1 MNLEEVE
8 KSITKDIDLLNKET
22 GRLNDG
28 WKKLRPIER
37 ILLVHTCFNE
47 LGIINREILD
57 FGNTCLS
64 EFPPVP
70 NYLND
75 NWKKGIKSIKR
86 NIEDIEEK
94 IKKVD
99 KVDRSLIREFLD
111 KMDKVF
117 LEKKKANSPLEI
129 DKENDP
135 GYKLQ
140 TANENIEDTE
150 CKMINMFITVCN
162 QLNENLNQWY
172 DKINAQDKDTLLANC
187 QRKENNYLKYE
198 WPIIET
204 GIINEIT
211 NKSINEKDIEDNI
224 KDYLKTKYNELLNDE
239 IGRRFLE
246 TKMTND
252 DIVVILGDRD
262 EQHSSDDLYKLFRY
276 RHTKK
281 LLQDKTN
288 ADFLNQ
294 RYQDENY
301 EKEINS
307 IMKKVSLGNEFFNI
321 KLSQRALAELYFVT
335 RNNILR
341 WPEDVEDNE
350 RIEVSK
356 MNMFF
361 YLLQA
366 FVDCREELKQ
376 KAKDSANPVQSNSY
390 IGSQLVPNGEL
401 SDSVFCA
408 LIHQWFPNIKFDKE
422 EYDARAFAQAISTE
436 RSKWNKN
443 SLSNTFEDKKII
455 LNKAK
460 DHLLKLNLKFI
471 RNNEKYFK

>member
-8 KSITKDIDLLNKET
+8 KSITKDINLLKEGT
-22 GRLNDG
+22 DRLNDD
-28 WKKLRPIER
+28 WKILRPIER

-47 LGIINREILD
+47 LGIINKEILD

-99 KVDRSLIREFLD
+99 KVDRTLIREFLD

-246 TKMTND
+246 SKMTND
-252 DIVVILGDRD
+252 DIVVILGDRE

-321 KLSQRALAELYFVT
+321 KLSQRALAELYYT
-335 RNNILR
+335 IRYNILK
-341 WPEDVEDNE
+341 WPQDVDDNMK
-350 RIEVSK
+350 IDVCK

-361 YLLQA
+361 YLTQA
-366 FVDCREELKQ
+366 FLDCREDLKK
-376 KAKDSANPVQSNSY
+376 KAKDSTNIVQSKSY
-390 IGSQLVPNGEL
+390 TEGQLIPNGDM
-401 SDSVFCA
+401 SDAMFCV
-408 LIHQWFPNIKFDKE
+408 LIHQWFPDIHFDKVD
-422 EYDARAFAQAISTE
+422 YDERAFAQAISSE
-436 RSKWNKN
+436 RIKWNN
-443 SLSNTFEDKKII
+443 NTLGNTIDKKKKI
-455 LNKAK
+455 LSKAK
-460 DHLLKLNLKFI
+460 DQLLQLNLKFI
-471 RNNEKYFK
+471 RNKEKYFI

>member
-150 CKMINMFITVCN
+150 CKMIKMFITVCN

-187 QRKENNYLKYE
+187 QRKENNFLKNE
-198 WPIIET
+198 WPIIEP

-211 NKSINEKDIEDNI
+211 NKTINEEDIEDNI
-224 KDYLKTKYNELLNDE
+224 KDYLKTKYNELLNDD

-281 LLQDKTN
+281 LLHDKPNT
-288 ADFLNQ
+288 DFLNQ
-294 RYQDENY
+294 RYQDEIND
-301 EKEINS
+301 KEISS
-307 IMKKVSLGNEFFNI
+307 IMNKVALDNEFFNK
-321 KLSQRALAELYFVT
+321 KLSQRALAEIYYT
-335 RNNILR
+335 IRNNILK
-341 WPEDVEDNE
+341 WPLNVEDKGK
-350 RIEVSK
+350 IDVCK

-361 YLLQA
+361 YLTQA
-366 FVDCREELKQ
+366 FLDCREELKK
-376 KAKDSANPVQSNSY
+376 KAKESTNIVQSKSY
-390 IGSQLVPNGEL
+390 TEGQLIPNGDI
-401 SDSVFCA
+401 SDTAFCD
-408 LIHQWFPNIKFDKE
+408 LIHQWFPDIRFDKE
-422 EYDARAFAQAISTE
+422 NYNARAFAQAISNE
-436 RSKWNKN
+436 RKKWEKN
-443 SLSNTFEDKKII
+443 TLGNSIDDKRKILS
-455 LNKAK
+455 KAK
-460 DHLLKLNLKFI
+460 DQLLKLNLKFI
-471 RNNEKYFK
+471 RNKEKYFI

>member
-8 KSITKDIDLLNKET
+8 KSITKDINLLKKET
-22 GRLNDG
+22 GRLNDD
-28 WKKLRPIER
+28 WRKLRPIER

-57 FGNTCLS
+57 FGNLCLS

-70 NYLND
+70 NHLNQ
-75 NWKKGIKSIKR
+75 NWKKGIRSIR
-86 NIEDIEEK
+86 NNIEEIEEK

-111 KMDKVF
+111 KMDKVT
-117 LEKKKANSPLEI
+117 LDKKTKNSPLEI
-129 DKENDP
+129 DKDKDP

-150 CKMINMFITVCN
+150 CNMINMFTKVCN
-162 QLNENLNQWY
+162 QLTENLNQW
-172 DKINAQDKDTLLANC
+172 DEKINAQNTETLFSNC
-187 QRKENNYLKYE
+187 QKKENDYLKYK
-198 WPIIET
+198 WPAIES

-211 NKSINEKDIEDNI
+211 NKTINEEDIEDNI
-224 KDYLKTKYNELLNDE
+224 KEYLNTKYNELLNDE

-246 TKMTND
+246 TKMTNN

-262 EQHSSDDLYKLFRY
+262 KQYSSDDLYKLFRY

-281 LLQDKTN
+281 LLQDKPN

-294 RYQDENY
+294 KYKDENY

-321 KLSQRALAELYFVT
+321 KLSQRALAELYYT
-335 RNNILR
+335 IRYNILK
-341 WPEDVEDNE
+341 WPQDVDDNMK
-350 RIEVSK
+350 IDVCK

-361 YLLQA
+361 YLTQA
-366 FVDCREELKQ
+366 FLDCREELKK
-376 KAKDSANPVQSNSY
+376 KAKDSTNIVQSKSY
-390 IGSQLVPNGEL
+390 TEGQLIPNGDM
-401 SDSVFCA
+401 SDAMFCA
-408 LIHQWFPNIKFDKE
+408 LIHQWFPDIHFDKVD
-422 EYDARAFAQAISTE
+422 YDERAFAQAISNE
-436 RSKWNKN
+436 RNKWNNNTLGN
-443 SLSNTFEDKKII
+443 SIDKKKKI
-455 LNKAK
+455 LSKAK
-460 DHLLKLNLKFI
+460 DQLLQLNLKFI
-471 RNNEKYFK
+471 RNKEKYFI

>member
-8 KSITKDIDLLNKET
+8 KSITKDINLLKEGT
-22 GRLNDG
+22 DRLNDD
-28 WKKLRPIER
+28 WKILRPIER

-47 LGIINREILD
+47 LGIINKEILD

-99 KVDRSLIREFLD
+99 KVDRTLIREFLD

-224 KDYLKTKYNELLNDE
+224 KDYLKTKYNELLNDK

-246 TKMTND
+246 SKMTND
-252 DIVVILGDRD
+252 DIVVILGDRE

-321 KLSQRALAELYFVT
+321 KLSQRALAELYYT
-335 RNNILR
+335 IRYNILK
-341 WPEDVEDNE
+341 WPQDVDDNMK
-350 RIEVSK
+350 IDVCK

-361 YLLQA
+361 YLTQA
-366 FVDCREELKQ
+366 FLDCREDLKK
-376 KAKDSANPVQSNSY
+376 KAKDSTNIVQSKSY
-390 IGSQLVPNGEL
+390 TEGQLIPNGDM
-401 SDSVFCA
+401 SDAMFCA
-408 LIHQWFPNIKFDKE
+408 LIHQWFPDIHFDKVD
-422 EYDARAFAQAISTE
+422 YDERAFAQAISSE
-436 RSKWNKN
+436 RIKWNN
-443 SLSNTFEDKKII
+443 NTLGNTIDKKKKI
-455 LNKAK
+455 LSKAK
-460 DHLLKLNLKFI
+460 DQLLQLNLKFI
-471 RNNEKYFK
+471 RNKEKYFI

>member
-8 KSITKDIDLLNKET
+8 KNITKDINLLKKET
-22 GRLNDG
+22 GRLNDN
-28 WKKLRPIER
+28 WRKLRPIER

-47 LGIINREILD
+47 LGLINREILD
-57 FGNTCLS
+57 FGNLCLS

-70 NYLND
+70 NHLNQ
-75 NWKKGIKSIKR
+75 NWKKGIRGIR
-86 NIEDIEEK
+86 NNIEEIEEK

-111 KMDKVF
+111 KMDKVT
-117 LEKKKANSPLEI
+117 LDKKTKNSPLEI
-129 DKENDP
+129 DKDKDP

-150 CKMINMFITVCN
+150 CNMINMFTKVCN
-162 QLNENLNQWY
+162 QLTENLNQWD
-172 DKINAQDKDTLLANC
+172 DKINAQNKETLYLNC
-187 QRKENNYLKYE
+187 QKKENEYLKYE
-198 WPIIET
+198 WPTIET
-204 GIINEIT
+204 AIINEII
-211 NKSINEKDIEDNI
+211 NKTINEDDIEDNI
-224 KDYLKTKYNELLNDE
+224 KDYLNTKYNELLNDE

-262 EQHSSDDLYKLFRY
+262 KQYSSDDLYKLFRY

-281 LLQDKTN
+281 LLKDKPCS
-288 ADFLNQ
+288 DFLNQ
-294 RYQDENY
+294 KLQDENF
-301 EKEINS
+301 EKEIIS
-307 IMKKVSLGNEFFNI
+307 IINKVELNNDFFNK
-321 KLSQRALAELYFVT
+321 KLNQRALAELYFVI
-335 RNNILR
+335 RNNILL
-341 WPEDVEDNE
+341 WPEDLEDNE
-350 RIEVSK
+350 KIEVSK

-366 FVDCREELKQ
+366 FEDCREELKK
-376 KAKDSANPVQSNSY
+376 KAKESANPVQSNSY

-401 SDSVFCA
+401 SDSDFCA
-408 LIHQWFPNIKFDKE
+408 LIHQWFPDIKFDKE
-422 EYDARAFAQAISTE
+422 EYAARAFAQAISTE

-443 SLSNTFEDKKII
+443 SLSNTFEDKKTI

-460 DHLLKLNLKFI
+460 DHLLLLNLKFI
-471 RNNEKYFK
+471 RYNEKYYK

>member
-8 KSITKDIDLLNKET
+8 KSITKDINLLKEGT
-22 GRLNDG
+22 DRLNDD
-28 WKKLRPIER
+28 WKILRPIER

-47 LGIINREILD
+47 LGIINKEILD

-246 TKMTND
+246 SKMTND

-321 KLSQRALAELYFVT
+321 KLSQRALAELYYT
-335 RNNILR
+335 IRYNILK
-341 WPEDVEDNE
+341 WPQDVDDNMK
-350 RIEVSK
+350 IDVCK

-361 YLLQA
+361 YLTQA
-366 FVDCREELKQ
+366 FLDCREELKK
-376 KAKDSANPVQSNSY
+376 KAKDSTNIVQSKSY
-390 IGSQLVPNGEL
+390 TEGQLIPNGDM
-401 SDSVFCA
+401 SDAMFCA
-408 LIHQWFPNIKFDKE
+408 LIHQWFPDIHFDKVD
-422 EYDARAFAQAISTE
+422 YDERAFAQAISNE
-436 RSKWNKN
+436 RNKWNNNTLGN
-443 SLSNTFEDKKII
+443 SIDKKKKI
-455 LNKAK
+455 LSKAK
-460 DHLLKLNLKFI
+460 DQLLQLNLKFI
-471 RNNEKYFK
+471 RNKEKYFI

>member
-8 KSITKDIDLLNKET
+8 KSITKDINLLKEGT
-22 GRLNDG
+22 DRLNDD
-28 WKKLRPIER
+28 WKILRPIER

-47 LGIINREILD
+47 LGIINKEILD

-99 KVDRSLIREFLD
+99 KVDRTLIREFLD

-198 WPIIET
+198 WSIIET

-246 TKMTND
+246 SKMTND

-321 KLSQRALAELYFVT
+321 KLSQRALAELYYT
-335 RNNILR
+335 IRYNILK
-341 WPEDVEDNE
+341 WPQDVDDNMK
-350 RIEVSK
+350 IDVCK

-361 YLLQA
+361 YLTQA
-366 FVDCREELKQ
+366 FLDCREDLKK
-376 KAKDSANPVQSNSY
+376 KAKDSTNIVQSKSY
-390 IGSQLVPNGEL
+390 TEGQLIPNGDM
-401 SDSVFCA
+401 SDAMFCA
-408 LIHQWFPNIKFDKE
+408 LIHQWFPDIHFDKVD
-422 EYDARAFAQAISTE
+422 YDERAFAQAISNE
-436 RSKWNKN
+436 RNKWNNNTLGN
-443 SLSNTFEDKKII
+443 SIDKKKKI
-455 LNKAK
+455 LSKAK
-460 DHLLKLNLKFI
+460 DQLLQLNLKFI
-471 RNNEKYFK
+471 RNKEKYFI

>member
-8 KSITKDIDLLNKET
+8 KSITKDINLLKEGT
-22 GRLNDG
+22 DRLNDD
-28 WKKLRPIER
+28 WKILRPIER

-47 LGIINREILD
+47 LGIINKEILD

-117 LEKKKANSPLEI
+117 LEKKKVNSPLEI

-246 TKMTND
+246 SKMTND

-321 KLSQRALAELYFVT
+321 KLSQRALAELYYT
-335 RNNILR
+335 IRYNILK
-341 WPEDVEDNE
+341 WPQDVDDNMK
-350 RIEVSK
+350 IDVCK

-361 YLLQA
+361 YLTQA
-366 FVDCREELKQ
+366 FLDCREELKK
-376 KAKDSANPVQSNSY
+376 KAKDSTNIVQSKSY
-390 IGSQLVPNGEL
+390 TEGQLIPNGDM
-401 SDSVFCA
+401 SDAMFCA
-408 LIHQWFPNIKFDKE
+408 LIHQWFPDIHFDKVD
-422 EYDARAFAQAISTE
+422 YDERAFAQAISNE
-436 RSKWNKN
+436 RNKWNNNTLGN
-443 SLSNTFEDKKII
+443 SIDKKKKI
-455 LNKAK
+455 LSKAK
-460 DHLLKLNLKFI
+460 DQLLQLNLKFI
-471 RNNEKYFK
+471 RNKEKYFI

>member
-22 GRLNDG
+22 SRLNDG

-70 NYLND
+70 NYLNE

-150 CKMINMFITVCN
+150 CKMIKMFITVCN

-187 QRKENNYLKYE
+187 QRKENNFLKYE
-198 WPIIET
+198 WPIIEP

-211 NKSINEKDIEDNI
+211 NKTINEEDIEDNI

-252 DIVVILGDRD
+252 DIVVILGDRE

-321 KLSQRALAELYFVT
+321 KLSQRALAELYYT
-335 RNNILR
+335 IRYNILK
-341 WPEDVEDNE
+341 WPQDVDDNMK
-350 RIEVSK
+350 IDVCK

-361 YLLQA
+361 YLTQA
-366 FVDCREELKQ
+366 FLDCREDLKK
-376 KAKDSANPVQSNSY
+376 KAKDSTNIVQSKSY
-390 IGSQLVPNGEL
+390 TEGQLIPNGDM
-401 SDSVFCA
+401 SDAMFCA
-408 LIHQWFPNIKFDKE
+408 LIHQWFPDIHFDKVD
-422 EYDARAFAQAISTE
+422 YDERAFAQAISSE
-436 RSKWNKN
+436 RIKWNN
-443 SLSNTFEDKKII
+443 NTLGNTIDKKKKI
-455 LNKAK
+455 LSKAK
-460 DHLLKLNLKFI
+460 DQLLQLNLKFI
-471 RNNEKYFK
+471 RNKEKYFI

>member
-150 CKMINMFITVCN
+150 CKMIKMFITVCN

-187 QRKENNYLKYE
+187 QRKENNFLKYE
-198 WPIIET
+198 WPIIEP

-211 NKSINEKDIEDNI
+211 NKTINEEDLEDNI

-281 LLQDKTN
+281 LLQDKPNT
-288 ADFLNQ
+288 DFLNQ
-294 RYQDENY
+294 RYQDEIY
-301 EKEINS
+301 EKEIIS
-307 IMKKVSLGNEFFNI
+307 IMNKVALGNDFFNI
-321 KLSQRALAELYFVT
+321 KLSQRALADIYFT
-335 RNNILR
+335 IRNNILK
-341 WPEDVEDNE
+341 WPLDVDDKGK
-350 RIEVSK
+350 IDVCK

-361 YLLQA
+361 YLIQA
-366 FVDCREELKQ
+366 FLDCREELKI
-376 KAKDSANPVQSNSY
+376 KAKESTNIVQSTFY
-390 IGSQLVPNGEL
+390 TEGQLIPNGDI
-401 SDSVFCA
+401 SDTAFCD
-408 LIHQWFPNIKFDKE
+408 LIHQWFPDIRFDKE
-422 EYDARAFAQAISTE
+422 NYNARSFAQAISNE
-436 RSKWNKN
+436 RKKWEKN
-443 SLSNTFEDKKII
+443 TLGNSIDDKRKILS
-455 LNKAK
+455 KAK
-460 DHLLKLNLKFI
+460 DQLLKLNLKFI
-471 RNNEKYFK
+471 RNKEKYFI

>member
-8 KSITKDIDLLNKET
+8 KSITKDINLLKEGT
-22 GRLNDG
+22 DRLNDD
-28 WKKLRPIER
+28 WKILRPIER

-47 LGIINREILD
+47 LGIINKEILD

-246 TKMTND
+246 SKMTND
-252 DIVVILGDRD
+252 DIVVILGDRE

-321 KLSQRALAELYFVT
+321 KLSQRALAELYYT
-335 RNNILR
+335 IRYNILK
-341 WPEDVEDNE
+341 WPQDVDDNMK
-350 RIEVSK
+350 IDVCK

-361 YLLQA
+361 YLTQA
-366 FVDCREELKQ
+366 FLDCREDLKK
-376 KAKDSANPVQSNSY
+376 KAKDSTNIVQSKSY
-390 IGSQLVPNGEL
+390 TEGQLIPNGDM
-401 SDSVFCA
+401 SDAMFCV
-408 LIHQWFPNIKFDKE
+408 LIHQWFPDIHFDKVD
-422 EYDARAFAQAISTE
+422 YDERAFAQAISSE
-436 RSKWNKN
+436 RIKWNN
-443 SLSNTFEDKKII
+443 NTLGNTIDKKKKI
-455 LNKAK
+455 LSKAK
-460 DHLLKLNLKFI
+460 DQLLQLNLKFI
-471 RNNEKYFK
+471 RNKEKYFI